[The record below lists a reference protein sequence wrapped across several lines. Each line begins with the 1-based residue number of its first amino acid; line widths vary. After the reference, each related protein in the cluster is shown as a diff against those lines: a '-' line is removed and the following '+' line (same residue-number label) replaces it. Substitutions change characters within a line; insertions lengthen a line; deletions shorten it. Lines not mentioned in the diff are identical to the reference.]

1 MERMDRY
8 SIGILSDHRRET
20 FAHILRSIL
29 SKSQTE
35 YIGREIVSCLEYIG
49 DTSCEELSLAT
60 AWSSDDE
67 YWTVYGLY
75 GFTLARIER
84 CEDGFE
90 IFHSP
95 IL

>member
-20 FAHILRSIL
+20 FAHIFRGIL

-35 YIGREIVSCLEYIG
+35 DIGGEIVSCLEYIG
-49 DTSCEELSLAT
+49 DTSCEELSLA
-60 AWSSDDE
+60 ASWSGDHKHRA
-67 YWTVYGLY
+67 VYRLY

-90 IFHSP
+90 IFHVP